1 MLIVTTTIHKH
12 SSETKTGYHNWSF
25 YFYRLIICPFFNTD
39 IKMVMMTKIQN
50 QPQIT
55 DINAA
60 AALQENQNKSSQD
73 SQSFDTDSFDTDS
86 FDTDSFDSDNF
97 DSDNG
102 VALGEVLSPYFRPDE
117 LMVVCGALDED
128 KIEALAKAG
137 VEAVINFQPED
148 ELTFDEKSAVQNAGM
163 AYEALPIRGAED
175 LKQLNILALDG
186 ILRKHHG
193 KKIVM
198 HCKSGNRVGAA
209 AALRA
214 GWLRGRKMDT
224 AMARG
229 RSHGLTGLEDE
240 VYNRLLV
247 PR

>member
-1 MLIVTTTIHKH
+1 MTT
-12 SSETKTGYHNWSF
+12 EN
-25 YFYRLIICPFFNTD
+25 LNLDDELP
-39 IKMVMMTKIQN
+39 QN
-50 QPQIT
+50 STRQNEQAGAKL
-55 DINAA
+55 NA
-60 AALQENQNKSSQD
+60 D
-73 SQSFDTDSFDTDS
+73 S
-86 FDTDSFDSDNF
+86 F

-102 VALGEVLSPYFRPDE
+102 VALSEVLTPYFRPDE
-117 LMVVCGALDED
+117 LTVVCGALDED
-128 KIEALAKAG
+128 KVKHLADAG
-137 VEAVINFQPED
+137 IKVVINLQPED
-148 ELTFDEKSAVQNAGM
+148 ELTFDEKSVVENSGM
-163 AYEALPIRGAED
+163 AYESLPIRDAED
-175 LKQLNILALDG
+175 LKQLNILVLDG

-193 KKIVM
+193 KKIAM

-224 AMARG
+224 AMERG